1 MAAATSTGRENMA
14 SLKAARCRLRSEKKE
29 RAGVPLS
36 WGIPACL
43 ATRSIE
49 SEGNGRA
56 PGVREGGGRDRCAG
70 LGLHLLHSLMKDVD
84 IPIESLLELVAQARQ
99 ACSQLLIRGLQRLD
113 LAPGRVECFLVGNHL
128 RRPLC
133 PVLLRVLHGLLN
145 RGKLIADT
153 GKILGNVRSQ
163 SLNVILTGVDYRE
176 LSIHFIVQ
184 HMGLVVDLDDLIL
197 GFLDVILELGNFLGQ
212 HDQSLVAIT
221 VELGDSRREQHP
233 DQRCQQDQDDKNLP
247 SGGHRSSP
255 ASNSVGETPAQ
266 STHAGCKASRVV
278 SAKEVAVQWRKPIAD
293 RDSGIRVELT
303 LIYPPFRNPANL
315 ETKSRLMRI
324 RRSSGD
330 TIPNCLGEFRQ
341 ITENNERASSAVDV
355 DQAGTPRA
363 AGVERLRPRENG
375 QRLIGGEWEGS
386 LDLSVRIA

>member
-84 IPIESLLELVAQARQ
+84 IPVESLLELVAQARQ
-99 ACSQLLIRGLQRLD
+99 AFSQLLIRGLQRLD
-113 LAPGRVECFLVGNHL
+113 LDSGRVECFLVGNHL

-163 SLNVILTGVDYRE
+163 ALNIILTGVDHRE
-176 LSIHFIVQ
+176 LSIHFLLQ
-184 HMGLVVDLDDLIL
+184 HMGLVLDPDDLIL

-303 LIYPPFRNPANL
+303 LIYPPFRSPANL
-315 ETKSRLMRI
+315 ETKSRFRGYATGLMKKGACSGYAFI
-324 RRSSGD
+324 AVLETVFAASPNGVTARSQAASA
-330 TIPNCLGEFRQ
+330 TA
-341 ITENNERASSAVDV
+341 IT
-355 DQAGTPRA
+355 AGNS
-363 AGVERLRPRENG
+363 RPT
-375 QRLIGGEWEGS
+375 S
-386 LDLSVRIA
+386 KH